1 MPGDAVAV
9 APLAYNV
16 LVENYRVRVLEF
28 KGSSGTKTG
37 MHTHP
42 NLVAIAI
49 TGGKF
54 KFTLGD
60 GASFE
65 AELEAGQAMCNDA
78 HAHSSEVL
86 GTGETHVLL
95 VELK

>member
-1 MPGDAVAV
+1 MPGDAVEV
-9 APLAYNV
+9 APHAYKV
-16 LVENYRVRVLEF
+16 LLENDQVRVLEF
-28 KGSSGTKTG
+28 KGSSGMKTE
-37 MHTHP
+37 MHSHP

-65 AELEAGQAMCNDA
+65 AELQAGQAMYNDA
-78 HAHSSEVL
+78 HSHSTEVL
-86 GTGETHVLL
+86 GTGETRVLL